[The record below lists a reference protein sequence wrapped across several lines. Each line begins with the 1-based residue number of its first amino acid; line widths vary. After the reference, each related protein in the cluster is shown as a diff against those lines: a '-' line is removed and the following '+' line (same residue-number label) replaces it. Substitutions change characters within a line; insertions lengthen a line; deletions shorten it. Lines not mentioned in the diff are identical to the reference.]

1 MKKMLVLG
9 FAVIAALVI
18 AEGASAAETWSDCV
32 PVGVATYANRVHV
45 RCAASVSGGIF
56 YFALSTA
63 DSAQAA
69 RFVSV
74 ASSALI
80 AGRTLKVLYDPADL
94 TGASFGCATNDCRR
108 ARALELR

>member
-1 MKKMLVLG
+1 MKRMMLML
-9 FAVIAALVI
+9 FALVVSVSIAAEV
-18 AEGASAAETWSDCV
+18 SAAEMWTDCV
-32 PVGVATYANRVHV
+32 PAGVATFGNRVHV
-45 RCAASVSGGIF
+45 RCSASVSGGIF
-56 YFALSTA
+56 FFAVATT

-80 AGRTLKVLYDPADL
+80 AGRTLKVLFDPADL
-94 TGASFGCATNDCRR
+94 TGGQFGCATNDCRR